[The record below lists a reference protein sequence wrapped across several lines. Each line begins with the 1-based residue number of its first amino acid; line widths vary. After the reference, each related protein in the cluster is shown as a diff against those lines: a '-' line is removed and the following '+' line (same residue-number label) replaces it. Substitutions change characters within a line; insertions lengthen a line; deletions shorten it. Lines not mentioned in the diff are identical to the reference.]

1 MKRKRIKGKD
11 RGGNRYLYMNAGILN
26 ERQLIV
32 SLQVKK
38 TDTLDNQRRFCI
50 PGKII
55 LVLTTLSS
63 NTSESKTIFK
73 WRRHLKKRE
82 GFIFLIIRPVGPFYK
97 CSLNDCNYVSICAKD
112 KKVL

>member
-38 TDTLDNQRRFCI
+38 TDTRQSEE
-50 PGKII
+50 
-55 LVLTTLSS
+55 VLHTRKNYSCPNNS
-63 NTSESKTIFK
+63 VFK
-73 WRRHLKKRE
+73 YKRKQDHL
-82 GFIFLIIRPVGPFYK
+82 
-97 CSLNDCNYVSICAKD
+97 
-112 KKVL
+112 

>member
-63 NTSESKTIFK
+63 NTSESKTILKTSLKETGEFYLFNYPSGGPVLQVLFK
-73 WRRHLKKRE
+73 
-82 GFIFLIIRPVGPFYK
+82 
-97 CSLNDCNYVSICAKD
+97 
-112 KKVL
+112 